1 MNKTGYVGNLD
12 DTCFDLCKLGGTK
25 IDVENSRS
33 RYLLVE
39 ENGIDQFGCEEEN
52 SVIIQFGDT
61 VNPDL
66 VKMPRVS
73 DDWADPPLNNNKGGH
88 RFN

>member
-33 RYLLVE
+33 RYLLME
-39 ENGIDQFGCEEEN
+39 ENVIYQVGNKEEN
-52 SVIIQFGDT
+52 SILFQDGDT
-61 VNPDL
+61 VDKYL
-66 VKMPRVS
+66 EKLRRRHVIGLAILLTRTT
-73 DDWADPPLNNNKGGH
+73 LILI
-88 RFN
+88 